1 MIEIQSDTGTWYQ
14 RWGVRT
20 LSLGG
25 QVMVDWMVGREKG
38 RGEVDRNAG
47 LEPVCGVAAELQGG
61 GKAETWGAGAARNQC
76 SHCLTLFCS
85 A

>member
-25 QVMVDWMVGREKG
+25 QVMVDWMVGKEKG

-47 LEPVCGVAAELQGG
+47 LEPVCGVVADCREVVRQKHGELGLLEVSAA
-61 GKAETWGAGAARNQC
+61 TV
-76 SHCLTLFCS
+76 
-85 A
+85 

>member
-25 QVMVDWMVGREKG
+25 QVMVDWMVRREKG
-38 RGEVDRNAG
+38 PGEVDRNAG
-47 LEPVCGVAAELQGG
+47 LEPVCVGGWLNCREVVRPKHGELGLLEVSAATG
-61 GKAETWGAGAARNQC
+61 
-76 SHCLTLFCS
+76 
-85 A
+85 